1 MIFFNSEPIYPCGKC
16 QREVPFDDQAILCEV
31 GCNFWYHLNCT
42 KLSLFTYEQLCNIP
56 NSIFVCDSCIKTIQK
71 NYYKFDKHSSPY
83 FSPLLQFEHQKLREE
98 HEKFVKSEQQQ
109 QEVQMLVHIEN
120 SLDKVEYEYQNR
132 KPFVQD
138 SNGLKTNNQILQCM
152 VDKAQDENKLI
163 ESEITKLRENHAEI
177 FEELTK
183 VKKTQIDF
191 ELKTIR
197 DQSELSAKNQH
208 LEVENSNLKKVVKEK
223 VLENENM
230 KAETETAKNENI
242 WLLSKS
248 AEISQQNSQL
258 EMKLAEQELQFQN
271 TESELRAK
279 IDLMKNDAE
288 EKQNDLKTSLE
299 ESSAG
304 AQFWY
309 HRSDELASENLDLE
323 EKLRET
329 EVLLDEKTNQ
339 LFVLQ
344 SDLNLDRAPGL
355 TVLKKLRE
363 KFDAIHNIGGHLKNS
378 LNLNFETEKSKESLN
393 ENLEKSDDSDSH
405 CLEKLLK
412 FANCSDSD
420 KNLAKSD
427 DSNCLEKLLKFPN
440 CSDSDEN
447 SVSDLTPETEEPL
460 KEIMEKS
467 DSNDIETKELEIDLD
482 ENNSST
488 PNFMD
493 TFDISVI
500 LLFFSFYFYL
510 LFL

>member
-1 MIFFNSEPIYPCGKC
+1 M
-16 QREVPFDDQAILCEV
+16 
-31 GCNFWYHLNCT
+31 
-42 KLSLFTYEQLCNIP
+42 
-56 NSIFVCDSCIKTIQK
+56 
-71 NYYKFDKHSSPY
+71 
-83 FSPLLQFEHQKLREE
+83 LQFEHQKLREE

-109 QEVQMLVHIEN
+109 HEVQMLVHIEN

-279 IDLMKNDAE
+279 IDLIKNVAE

-329 EVLLDEKTNQ
+329 EVLLDEKINQ

-344 SDLNLDRAPGL
+344 SDLNSDRARGS

-412 FANCSDSD
+412 F
-420 KNLAKSD
+420 
-427 DSNCLEKLLKFPN
+427 PN

-482 ENNSST
+482 ENNSSNDDYKMIENEDA

-493 TFDISVI
+493 TFDISII

>member
-1 MIFFNSEPIYPCGKC
+1 M
-16 QREVPFDDQAILCEV
+16 
-31 GCNFWYHLNCT
+31 
-42 KLSLFTYEQLCNIP
+42 
-56 NSIFVCDSCIKTIQK
+56 
-71 NYYKFDKHSSPY
+71 
-83 FSPLLQFEHQKLREE
+83 LQFEHQKLREE

-109 QEVQMLVHIEN
+109 HEVQMLVHIEN

-208 LEVENSNLKKVVKEK
+208 LEVENSNMKKVVKEK

-279 IDLMKNDAE
+279 IDLIKNVAE

-329 EVLLDEKTNQ
+329 EVLLDEKINQ

-344 SDLNLDRAPGL
+344 SDLNSDRARGS

-412 FANCSDSD
+412 F
-420 KNLAKSD
+420 
-427 DSNCLEKLLKFPN
+427 PN

-482 ENNSST
+482 ENNSSNDDYKMIENEDA

-493 TFDISVI
+493 TFDISII

>member
-1 MIFFNSEPIYPCGKC
+1 
-16 QREVPFDDQAILCEV
+16 
-31 GCNFWYHLNCT
+31 
-42 KLSLFTYEQLCNIP
+42 
-56 NSIFVCDSCIKTIQK
+56 
-71 NYYKFDKHSSPY
+71 
-83 FSPLLQFEHQKLREE
+83 
-98 HEKFVKSEQQQ
+98 
-109 QEVQMLVHIEN
+109 
-120 SLDKVEYEYQNR
+120 
-132 KPFVQD
+132 
-138 SNGLKTNNQILQCM
+138 M

-279 IDLMKNDAE
+279 IDLIKNVAE

-323 EKLRET
+323 EKRPH
-329 EVLLDEKTNQ
+329 V
-339 LFVLQ
+339 
-344 SDLNLDRAPGL
+344 SRG
-355 TVLKKLRE
+355 
-363 KFDAIHNIGGHLKNS
+363 
-378 LNLNFETEKSKESLN
+378 
-393 ENLEKSDDSDSH
+393 
-405 CLEKLLK
+405 
-412 FANCSDSD
+412 
-420 KNLAKSD
+420 
-427 DSNCLEKLLKFPN
+427 
-440 CSDSDEN
+440 
-447 SVSDLTPETEEPL
+447 SVSQWPFQFALASVRRYSP
-460 KEIMEKS
+460 
-467 DSNDIETKELEIDLD
+467 
-482 ENNSST
+482 ST
-488 PNFMD
+488 RQR
-493 TFDISVI
+493 
-500 LLFFSFYFYL
+500 LLL
-510 LFL
+510 

>member
-1 MIFFNSEPIYPCGKC
+1 M
-16 QREVPFDDQAILCEV
+16 
-31 GCNFWYHLNCT
+31 
-42 KLSLFTYEQLCNIP
+42 
-56 NSIFVCDSCIKTIQK
+56 
-71 NYYKFDKHSSPY
+71 
-83 FSPLLQFEHQKLREE
+83 LQFEHQKLREE

-109 QEVQMLVHIEN
+109 HEVQMLVHIEN

-279 IDLMKNDAE
+279 IDLMKNVAE
-288 EKQNDLKTSLE
+288 EKQHDLKTSLE

-329 EVLLDEKTNQ
+329 EVLLDEKINQ

-344 SDLNLDRAPGL
+344 SDLNSDRACGS

-393 ENLEKSDDSDSH
+393 ENLEKSYDSDSH
-405 CLEKLLK
+405 
-412 FANCSDSD
+412 S
-420 KNLAKSD
+420 
-427 DSNCLEKLLKFPN
+427 LEKLLKFPN

-482 ENNSST
+482 ENNSSNDDYKMIENEDA

-493 TFDISVI
+493 TFDISII

>member
-1 MIFFNSEPIYPCGKC
+1 M
-16 QREVPFDDQAILCEV
+16 
-31 GCNFWYHLNCT
+31 
-42 KLSLFTYEQLCNIP
+42 
-56 NSIFVCDSCIKTIQK
+56 
-71 NYYKFDKHSSPY
+71 
-83 FSPLLQFEHQKLREE
+83 LQFEHQKLREE

-109 QEVQMLVHIEN
+109 HEVQMLVHIEN

-279 IDLMKNDAE
+279 IDLIKNVAE

-329 EVLLDEKTNQ
+329 EVLLDEKINQ

-344 SDLNLDRAPGL
+344 SDLNSDRAPGS

-412 FANCSDSD
+412 F
-420 KNLAKSD
+420 
-427 DSNCLEKLLKFPN
+427 PN

-482 ENNSST
+482 ENNSSNDDYKMIENEDA

-493 TFDISVI
+493 TFDISII

>member
-1 MIFFNSEPIYPCGKC
+1 M
-16 QREVPFDDQAILCEV
+16 
-31 GCNFWYHLNCT
+31 
-42 KLSLFTYEQLCNIP
+42 
-56 NSIFVCDSCIKTIQK
+56 
-71 NYYKFDKHSSPY
+71 
-83 FSPLLQFEHQKLREE
+83 EHQRLREE
-98 HEKFVKSEQQQ
+98 HEKFVKSEKQQH
-109 QEVQMLVHIEN
+109 EVQMLVHIEN

-279 IDLMKNDAE
+279 IDLMK

-329 EVLLDEKTNQ
+329 EVLLDEKINQ

-344 SDLNLDRAPGL
+344 SDLNSDRAPGS

-393 ENLEKSDDSDSH
+393 ENLEKSDDWDSH

-412 FANCSDSD
+412 FSNCSD
-420 KNLAKSD
+420 
-427 DSNCLEKLLKFPN
+427 P
-440 CSDSDEN
+440 DEN

-460 KEIMEKS
+460 KEIMEKP

-482 ENNSST
+482 ENNSSNGSNDDYKMIENEDA

-493 TFDISVI
+493 TFDISII

>member
-1 MIFFNSEPIYPCGKC
+1 M
-16 QREVPFDDQAILCEV
+16 
-31 GCNFWYHLNCT
+31 
-42 KLSLFTYEQLCNIP
+42 
-56 NSIFVCDSCIKTIQK
+56 
-71 NYYKFDKHSSPY
+71 
-83 FSPLLQFEHQKLREE
+83 LQFEHQKLREE

-109 QEVQMLVHIEN
+109 HEVQMLVHIEN

-223 VLENENM
+223 VLEKENM

-279 IDLMKNDAE
+279 IDLMKNAAE

-329 EVLLDEKTNQ
+329 EVLLDEKINQ

-344 SDLNLDRAPGL
+344 SDLNSDRASGS

-378 LNLNFETEKSKESLN
+378 LNLNFETEKSQESLN
-393 ENLEKSDDSDSH
+393 QNLEKSDDS
-405 CLEKLLK
+405 
-412 FANCSDSD
+412 
-420 KNLAKSD
+420 
-427 DSNCLEKLLKFPN
+427 DSNCLEKLLKFSN

-447 SVSDLTPETEEPL
+447 LVSDLTPETEEPL

>member
-1 MIFFNSEPIYPCGKC
+1 METNQNLYSKFEKLQSE
-16 QREVPFDDQAILCEV
+16 
-31 GCNFWYHLNCT
+31 
-42 KLSLFTYEQLCNIP
+42 
-56 NSIFVCDSCIKTIQK
+56 
-71 NYYKFDKHSSPY
+71 
-83 FSPLLQFEHQKLREE
+83 LQNLRDEHQKL
-98 HEKFVKSEQQQ
+98 VKSE
-109 QEVQMLVHIEN
+109 HEN
-120 SLDKVEYEYQNR
+120 SLVDKVENEYQNR
-132 KPFVQD
+132 IAED
-138 SNGLKTNNQILQCM
+138 SKTNYQIIQCRL
-152 VDKAQDENKLI
+152 DKSQDQNKIL
-163 ESEITKLRENHAEI
+163 ESENTKFRETIAELDEEITN
-177 FEELTK
+177 
-183 VKKTQIDF
+183 VKKTKIDF
-191 ELKTIR
+191 ELKTICV
-197 DQSELSAKNQH
+197 QSELSAKNQH
-208 LEVENSNLKKVVKEK
+208 LEVEISNLKKVVKEEI
-223 VLENENM
+223 LENENL
-230 KAETETAKNENI
+230 KSETEKAKNENN
-242 WLLSKS
+242 WLLLKS
-248 AEISQQNSQL
+248 AEISQQNS
-258 EMKLAEQELQFQN
+258 EFEIKLAEQELEFYN
-271 TESELRAK
+271 TESELRAE
-279 IDLMKNDAE
+279 IDLIKNVAE

-323 EKLRET
+323 EKLKET
-329 EVLLDEKTNQ
+329 EVMLDEKINQ

-344 SDLNLDRAPGL
+344 SDLNSDRARGS

-393 ENLEKSDDSDSH
+393 EHLEKSDDS
-405 CLEKLLK
+405 
-412 FANCSDSD
+412 
-420 KNLAKSD
+420 

-467 DSNDIETKELEIDLD
+467 DSNDIETKELKIDLD

>member
-1 MIFFNSEPIYPCGKC
+1 M
-16 QREVPFDDQAILCEV
+16 
-31 GCNFWYHLNCT
+31 
-42 KLSLFTYEQLCNIP
+42 
-56 NSIFVCDSCIKTIQK
+56 
-71 NYYKFDKHSSPY
+71 
-83 FSPLLQFEHQKLREE
+83 LQFEHQKLREE

-109 QEVQMLVHIEN
+109 HEVQMLVHIEN

-279 IDLMKNDAE
+279 IDLMKNVAE

-329 EVLLDEKTNQ
+329 EVLLDEKINQ

-344 SDLNLDRAPGL
+344 SDLNSDRARGS

-412 FANCSDSD
+412 F
-420 KNLAKSD
+420 
-427 DSNCLEKLLKFPN
+427 PN

-482 ENNSST
+482 ENNSSNGSNDDYKMIENEDA

-493 TFDISVI
+493 TFDISII

>member
-1 MIFFNSEPIYPCGKC
+1 M
-16 QREVPFDDQAILCEV
+16 
-31 GCNFWYHLNCT
+31 
-42 KLSLFTYEQLCNIP
+42 
-56 NSIFVCDSCIKTIQK
+56 
-71 NYYKFDKHSSPY
+71 
-83 FSPLLQFEHQKLREE
+83 LQFEHQKLREE

-344 SDLNLDRAPGL
+344 SDLNSDRARGS

-393 ENLEKSDDSDSH
+393 KNLEKSDDS
-405 CLEKLLK
+405 
-412 FANCSDSD
+412 
-420 KNLAKSD
+420 

-467 DSNDIETKELEIDLD
+467 DSNDVETKELEIDLD

>member
-1 MIFFNSEPIYPCGKC
+1 M
-16 QREVPFDDQAILCEV
+16 
-31 GCNFWYHLNCT
+31 
-42 KLSLFTYEQLCNIP
+42 
-56 NSIFVCDSCIKTIQK
+56 
-71 NYYKFDKHSSPY
+71 
-83 FSPLLQFEHQKLREE
+83 LQFEHQKLREE

-109 QEVQMLVHIEN
+109 HEVQMLVHIEN

-279 IDLMKNDAE
+279 IDLIKNVAE

-329 EVLLDEKTNQ
+329 EVLLDEKINQ

-344 SDLNLDRAPGL
+344 SDLNSDRAPGS

-412 FANCSDSD
+412 FSNCSDPD
-420 KNLAKSD
+420 ENLEKSD
-427 DSNCLEKLLKFPN
+427 DSDSNCLEKLLKFPN
-440 CSDSDEN
+440 CS
-447 SVSDLTPETEEPL
+447 
-460 KEIMEKS
+460 
-467 DSNDIETKELEIDLD
+467 
-482 ENNSST
+482 
-488 PNFMD
+488 
-493 TFDISVI
+493 
-500 LLFFSFYFYL
+500 Y
-510 LFL
+510 

>member
-1 MIFFNSEPIYPCGKC
+1 M
-16 QREVPFDDQAILCEV
+16 
-31 GCNFWYHLNCT
+31 
-42 KLSLFTYEQLCNIP
+42 
-56 NSIFVCDSCIKTIQK
+56 
-71 NYYKFDKHSSPY
+71 
-83 FSPLLQFEHQKLREE
+83 LQFEHQKLREE

-109 QEVQMLVHIEN
+109 HEVQMLVHIEN

-279 IDLMKNDAE
+279 IDLMKNAAE

-329 EVLLDEKTNQ
+329 EVLLDEKINQ

-344 SDLNLDRAPGL
+344 SDLNSDRATGS

-378 LNLNFETEKSKESLN
+378 LNLNFETEKSQESLN
-393 ENLEKSDDSDSH
+393 QNLEKSDDS
-405 CLEKLLK
+405 
-412 FANCSDSD
+412 
-420 KNLAKSD
+420 
-427 DSNCLEKLLKFPN
+427 DSNCLEKLLKFSN

-447 SVSDLTPETEEPL
+447 LVSDLTPETEEPL

-482 ENNSST
+482 ENNSSNDDYKMIENEDA

-493 TFDISVI
+493 TFDISII

>member
-1 MIFFNSEPIYPCGKC
+1 M
-16 QREVPFDDQAILCEV
+16 
-31 GCNFWYHLNCT
+31 
-42 KLSLFTYEQLCNIP
+42 
-56 NSIFVCDSCIKTIQK
+56 
-71 NYYKFDKHSSPY
+71 
-83 FSPLLQFEHQKLREE
+83 LQFEHQKLREE

-109 QEVQMLVHIEN
+109 HEVQMLVHIEN

-279 IDLMKNDAE
+279 IDLMK

-329 EVLLDEKTNQ
+329 EVLLDEKINQ

-344 SDLNLDRAPGL
+344 SDLNSDRARGS

-412 FANCSDSD
+412 F
-420 KNLAKSD
+420 
-427 DSNCLEKLLKFPN
+427 PN

-482 ENNSST
+482 ENNSSNDDCKMIENEDA

-493 TFDISVI
+493 TFDISII